1 MMAGRRTTADVRRPA
16 CWEINDRG
24 QVRRGGD
31 REGQR
36 HQERDVQRLC
46 RDGQQ
51 DRDQADARRGPA
63 RDLQLLLLGGLATL
77 DHRVVDVVGDG
88 DRGGQRQA
96 RDHGEDR
103 REGDRRD
110 QRQQYG
116 TADGALT
123 ATDLLGEQRRRQ
135 VAGLVQGGRVD
146 QRGRTEA
153 QDQGEQVEDA
163 DQTDR
168 PQHRL
173 AGIRRG
179 RDGVEADQDVRQA
192 GGAEHQGEPE
202 RDEVQLA
209 GEAQAVLQT
218 GLEEGIALARG
229 VGGGAEQLGEV
240 EAELG
245 EHQDHDQRRAGHQQD
260 GLDDLDPGGALH
272 AADGDVEDH
281 QRADEQ
287 DHDVLDRLVLDAE
300 QQGHQGARTDHLGQQ
315 VEDRH
320 DDRGGRGRHPD
331 RALLHPVRQLVGHRV
346 ATRVAQHLR
355 DQQQRHQP
363 GDEEADRVEE
373 AVVARQR
380 DGAGDTEERGR
391 RHVVATD
398 RETVLEAR
406 EAAAAGVVVGRG
418 LRLPARPEGDADRDR
433 DDRQEEDRGEDLATV
448 HVRPPS
454 SGSRIPRRASEPAG
468 RGACW
473 SSWRRG
479 RRYRTWSRT
488 AGARRPARR

>member
-1 MMAGRRTTADVRRPA
+1 MIAGRFRRAGRPRKPSA
-16 CWEINDRG
+16 TRN
-24 QVRRGGD
+24 
-31 REGQR
+31 
-36 HQERDVQRLC
+36 RDVQRLC

-88 DRGGQRQA
+88 DPRRSASGPRPRRGSS
-96 RDHGEDR
+96 R
-103 REGDRRD
+103 RRPPRS
-110 QRQQYG
+110 
-116 TADGALT
+116 APA
-123 ATDLLGEQRRRQ
+123 RRRQ

-315 VEDRH
+315 
-320 DDRGGRGRHPD
+320 
-331 RALLHPVRQLVGHRV
+331 
-346 ATRVAQHLR
+346 
-355 DQQQRHQP
+355 
-363 GDEEADRVEE
+363 
-373 AVVARQR
+373 
-380 DGAGDTEERGR
+380 
-391 RHVVATD
+391 
-398 RETVLEAR
+398 
-406 EAAAAGVVVGRG
+406 
-418 LRLPARPEGDADRDR
+418 
-433 DDRQEEDRGEDLATV
+433 
-448 HVRPPS
+448 
-454 SGSRIPRRASEPAG
+454 
-468 RGACW
+468 
-473 SSWRRG
+473 
-479 RRYRTWSRT
+479 
-488 AGARRPARR
+488 